1 MTEWAYSNY
10 ATLILRC
17 RTAGGPSPTPRHTAP
32 TASRPPFAGLPAAG
46 LGGWEIEVCDQTVL
60 ADPIVGALDGLA
72 EGIWVLFDSDHQIVG
87 GFTPPEELVWRERT
101 AASPDERHERFRGSR
116 RHWRRN
122 RD

>member
-17 RTAGGPSPTPRHTAP
+17 RTAGTPGPTPRHTAP

-46 LGGWEIEVCDQTVL
+46 LGGWEIEVCDPAAL
-60 ADPIVGALDGLA
+60 ADPILATLDGLA
-72 EGIWVLFDSDHQIVG
+72 EGIWVLLDSEHRVVG
-87 GFTPPEELVWRERT
+87 GFTPPEELVWQER
-101 AASPDERHERFRGSR
+101 AGSPEGHERFRGSR
-116 RHWRRN
+116 RRWRRP